1 MWASRLRSRALFRQA
16 SGINPQPTNFTWPA
30 TQQQRFKHQ
39 IPQSNYGVATMPALP
54 KAQHPLLPLE
64 LVDKCVGSQIWII
77 MNNQKEFVGTLI
89 GFDDYVTDM
98 VLEDVREIDPVEGE
112 TRMSK
117 ILLNGNNICMM
128 VPGGDGEW
136 VD

>member
-1 MWASRLRSRALFRQA
+1 MSLPS
-16 SGINPQPTNFTWPA
+16 
-30 TQQQRFKHQ
+30 
-39 IPQSNYGVATMPALP
+39 LP
-54 KAQHPLLPLE
+54 KFHNPLLPLE

-77 MNNQKEFVGTLI
+77 MNNHKEFVGKLI
-89 GFDDYVTDM
+89 GFDDYVNM

-128 VPGGDGEW
+128 VPGGDGKW
-136 VD
+136 VDG